1 MRKHSNVKNII
12 IVILIILLF
21 LTFFNP
27 GGYIPMRN
35 KYVPQIDSIP
45 YAVHDTLL
53 VESLVEVE
61 VPYELEAELEEAYKT
76 IRTLKSTINE
86 VQITQPVDTMEILKV
101 FYSKNIQKNVLNLPN
116 NVGTITLI
124 DTISQNKVVGRSFDS
139 KIKKQIVRDTLR
151 LPEEKK
157 NKVYFGLNTQ
167 VNNPNL
173 VNALGVGFL
182 YQTKEDKI
190 FKIGIGVNNSVID
203 GTNGTFI
210 PYVDAG
216 IYWKIKVR
224 R

>member
-61 VPYELEAELEEAYKT
+61 VPYEVEVEK
-76 IRTLKSTINE
+76 IVE

>member
-1 MRKHSNVKNII
+1 MRKHFNVKNII

-27 GGYIPMRN
+27 GGHIPMRN

-45 YAVHDTLL
+45 YTVHDTLL

-61 VPYELEAELEEAYKT
+61 VPYEVEVEK
-76 IRTLKSTINE
+76 IVE
-86 VQITQPVDTMEILKV
+86 VQVTQLVDTMEILKV
-101 FYSKNIQKNVLNLPN
+101 FYNKNIQKNTLNLPN
-116 NVGTITLI
+116 NVGTITLT
-124 DTISQNKVVGRSFDS
+124 DTISQNKIVGRSFDS

-157 NKVYFGLNTQ
+157 NKVYFGFNTQ

-216 IYWKIKVR
+216 IYWKIKIR

>member
-1 MRKHSNVKNII
+1 MKKHINVKNII

-27 GGYIPMRN
+27 GGHIPMRI
-35 KYVPQIDSIP
+35 KYVPQIDSIS

-53 VESLVEVE
+53 VDSLVEVEVE
-61 VPYELEAELEEAYKT
+61 VPYEVEVEK
-76 IRTLKSTINE
+76 RVE
-86 VQITQPVDTMEILKV
+86 VQIIQPVDTMEILKI
-101 FYSKNIQKNVLNLPN
+101 FYTKNIQKNVLNLPN
-116 NVGTITLI
+116 NVGSITLT
-124 DTISQNKVVGRSFDS
+124 DTISQNKIVGRSFDS
-139 KIKKQIVRDTLR
+139 KIKKQIVLDTLR

-157 NKVYFGLNTQ
+157 NKIYIGINAQ
-167 VNNPNL
+167 VDNPNL
-173 VNALGVGFL
+173 VNGLGMGLL

-190 FKIGIGVNNSVID
+190 FKVGVGVNNWVKD
-203 GTNGTFI
+203 GTNGTFT

>member
-61 VPYELEAELEEAYKT
+61 VPYEVEVEK
-76 IRTLKSTINE
+76 IVE

-116 NVGTITLI
+116 NVGTITLT

>member
-1 MRKHSNVKNII
+1 MRKHFNVKNII

-27 GGYIPMRN
+27 GGHIPMRN

-61 VPYELEAELEEAYKT
+61 TPYEVEVEK
-76 IRTLKSTINE
+76 IVE
-86 VQITQPVDTMEILKV
+86 VQIVQLVDTMEILKV
-101 FYSKNIQKNVLNLPN
+101 FYNKNIQKNILNLPN
-116 NVGTITLI
+116 NVGTITI
-124 DTISQNKVVGRSFDS
+124 TDTISQNKVVGRSFDS

-157 NKVYFGLNTQ
+157 NKVYFGFNTQ

-203 GTNGTFI
+203 GTNGTFV